1 MDYTKWNTIKLK
13 YAYHFSIGF
22 TPNTSNLSYYENGVY
37 SWAQISDLNS
47 KVFSTT
53 QKKITLQAITDYQP
67 TLAPKNSLLVSFLL
81 SPGVTSFCGIDTYF
95 NQAIACFPPTNK
107 NSLNYLYYI
116 LPIAIRNLSRVNI
129 YGAPIY
135 TSGILKNLLIPLPP
149 IDTQKTVS
157 SFLDRKCSLLQQLFQ
172 KIDLFLKKLEDYQAS
187 LIYEKIHQNNPQNI
201 SIKLKYIFSIH
212 SGSTPSTNQ
221 SHYWDGPLLFIKPT
235 DIDSSQKYLVTTQSK
250 ITMGAVLD
258 SSLKVSPK
266 NSIIFSCRAPI
277 GKINILLEPAY
288 FSQGCKSLILLDSS
302 KNFLDYFYY
311 YLKTSISIFEQ
322 IGVGSTFKEIYSHQ
336 LGSFQMNIPPY
347 LQQQSIAIDLDLKV
361 SLLNRLQKCCH
372 SLKTHLEEYQSS
384 LLYETFQHLP

>member
-116 LPIAIRNLSRVNI
+116 LPIAIRNLSR
-129 YGAPIY
+129 GAPIY

-157 SFLDRKCSLLQQLFQ
+157 SFLDRKYSLIQELIQ
-172 KIDLFLKKLEDYQAS
+172 KNQSSIDYLKQYKIS
-187 LIYEKIHQNNPQNI
+187 LIYDLYFKNNI
-201 SIKLKYIFSIH
+201 LLKYLPLKYFVLVMK
-212 SGSTPSTNQ
+212 SGSTPPKGKNYYNGNIPWVTTSDLNDSLIINTMKKVTLQAIYDCHLPLFPKNCLILGIYGSLLLNLGILSMEATINQ
-221 SHYWDGPLLFIKPT
+221 SCCGLICNPNLLSMKYLYYFFLYFRSSTYLSFYAKGVTYKRLDLIVLKSLKIPVIPLMDQSSIVTYLDQKCSLIDLLVQKLTLFIHK
-235 DIDSSQKYLVTTQSK
+235 
-250 ITMGAVLD
+250 
-258 SSLKVSPK
+258 LK
-266 NSIIFSCRAPI
+266 
-277 GKINILLEPAY
+277 
-288 FSQGCKSLILLDSS
+288 
-302 KNFLDYFYY
+302 
-311 YLKTSISIFEQ
+311 
-322 IGVGSTFKEIYSHQ
+322 
-336 LGSFQMNIPPY
+336 
-347 LQQQSIAIDLDLKV
+347 
-361 SLLNRLQKCCH
+361 
-372 SLKTHLEEYQSS
+372 EYQQS
-384 LLYETFQHLP
+384 LLYETFQNLS